1 MSEALARVREL
12 EENGSDSKGGAVAD
26 GSKVE
31 ENGFPPVL
39 TGHASSLSPY

>member
-1 MSEALARVREL
+1 MPEALARVREL

-31 ENGFPPVL
+31 ENGFPPVQN
-39 TGHASSLSPY
+39 GHVSSIPEY